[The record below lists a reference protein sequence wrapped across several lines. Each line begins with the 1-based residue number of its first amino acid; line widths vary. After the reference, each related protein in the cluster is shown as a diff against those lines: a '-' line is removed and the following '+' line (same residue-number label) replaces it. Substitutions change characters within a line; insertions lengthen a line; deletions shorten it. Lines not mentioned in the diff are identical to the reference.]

1 MRLTL
6 VRHGQSVSNR
16 AGRWQGQG
24 DSPLSELGRAQAAAL
39 GRRLE
44 GTSFDRVI
52 ASDLSRAADTAA
64 ALGREVQLD
73 PSWRELDLGRW
84 EGLTREEVARRWPD
98 EVAALRAGED
108 IPVGGA
114 ESWGDLARRTAA
126 ALDALRARCPDEDVL
141 LVAHGGV
148 IITLLSQLLGV
159 PQLRPRRLGKLA
171 NTAVS
176 TVLLGE
182 ETTLERYNDAAH
194 CAGTPLWMDE
204 VERGRGVLR
213 FTDRGAPLEPLH
225 WLQAAEGARLE
236 VSRAGVEQPCAAQ
249 VGVSGQ
255 LLPLQPGAHGVVVSG
270 PDAVTLWNWSVGPA

>member
-1 MRLTL
+1 MHLTL

-39 GRRLE
+39 ARRLE
-44 GTSFDRVI
+44 HSSFDRII

-64 ALGREVQLD
+64 ALGRDVQLD
-73 PSWRELDLGRW
+73 PIWRELNLGRW
-84 EGLTREEVARRWPD
+84 EGLTGEEVARRWPQ

-108 IPVGGA
+108 IPVGGE
-114 ESWGDLARRTAA
+114 ESWGDLARRTAG
-126 ALDALRARCPDEDVL
+126 ALEALRERCPDEHVL

-148 IITLLSQLLGV
+148 IITLLSRLLGV

-171 NTAVS
+171 NTALS

-182 ETTLERYNDAAH
+182 GTTLERYNDAAH

-204 VERGRGVLR
+204 VQRGRGVLH
-213 FTDRGAPLEPLH
+213 FTDRGAPLDPLN
-225 WLQAAEGARLE
+225 WQQAAAGARLE
-236 VSRAGVEQPCAAQ
+236 VSGTGVEGPCAAQ

-255 LLPLQPGAHGVVVSG
+255 LLPLRPGAHAVVISD
-270 PDAVTLWNWSVGPA
+270 PEAATLWSWNVGPA